1 MPHKRYS
8 KTGMAVSIFDHL
20 VFEQRK
26 LLATRTVRNNGR
38 VNAPE
43 TRDPGQ
49 LSACQITES

>member
-43 TRDPGQ
+43 T
-49 LSACQITES
+49 